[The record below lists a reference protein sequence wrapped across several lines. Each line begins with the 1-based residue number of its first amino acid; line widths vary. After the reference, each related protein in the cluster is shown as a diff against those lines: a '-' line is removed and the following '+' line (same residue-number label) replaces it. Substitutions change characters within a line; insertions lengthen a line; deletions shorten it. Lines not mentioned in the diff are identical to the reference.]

1 MWMEVLEKMNPD
13 SKRQFQL
20 LIGFAIFAF
29 AVVVSYFS
37 VVEADTE
44 DTPQYD
50 IYLVIDVSGSMHDE
64 SKLVFAKQAAIEF
77 VELDGMEK

>member
-1 MWMEVLEKMNPD
+1 MDPD

-50 IYLVIDVSGSMHDE
+50 IYLVLM
-64 SKLVFAKQAAIEF
+64 FQA
-77 VELDGMEK
+77 VWVHVWMEIILRVVIAWGLQMTVP